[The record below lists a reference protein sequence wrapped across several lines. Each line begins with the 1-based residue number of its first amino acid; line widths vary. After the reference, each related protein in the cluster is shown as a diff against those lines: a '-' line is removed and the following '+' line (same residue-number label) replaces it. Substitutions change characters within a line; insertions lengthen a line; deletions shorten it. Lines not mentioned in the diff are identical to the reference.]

1 MNMKHGQDLAIMM
14 VDVISDVEEAAL
26 FHQDVARLMADRL
39 NGISGGWQLASPP
52 PPLPPLP
59 RAPPNLQGDRRG
71 GRGNGQQ
78 RRHQRGAAHPP
89 R

>member
-1 MNMKHGQDLAIMM
+1 MDMKHGQDLAIMM

-52 PPLPPLP
+52 HWGLPG
-59 RAPPNLQGDRRG
+59 LQTVRPDTAGQGGQSG
-71 GRGNGQQ
+71 GRLGEQAEVH
-78 RRHQRGAAHPP
+78 RHHRD
-89 R
+89 